1 MATVEC
7 LRGRLLAER
16 QASKTAKQDAH
27 LMESKLLELENKL
40 KEETKLRNKAEK
52 RLKLLK
58 KKLES
63 LKILPDLEESERSS
77 SSESSAVSS
86 LSSASSSGSKD
97 PQESASMSPITVPEI
112 SENVKENAPDTKSD
126 TKESSYEKFSS
137 KSSSSS
143 SSLEPSTTEINTTNY
158 EEDDEEYVDNSLALV
173 PLEFPETKPAPEMHI
188 VSKSVGEVLD
198 SLRHARERIQSSMG
212 RTRRQMIRVGP

>member
-77 SSESSAVSS
+77 SSQSQSSAVSS

-112 SENVKENAPDTKSD
+112 PENAPDTKSD
-126 TKESSYEKFSS
+126 TKESSYEKFTS
-137 KSSSSS
+137 KSSSSF

-158 EEDDEEYVDNSLALV
+158 EEDDEEYVDYSLALV
-173 PLEFPETKPAPEMHI
+173 PLELPETKPAPEIHI